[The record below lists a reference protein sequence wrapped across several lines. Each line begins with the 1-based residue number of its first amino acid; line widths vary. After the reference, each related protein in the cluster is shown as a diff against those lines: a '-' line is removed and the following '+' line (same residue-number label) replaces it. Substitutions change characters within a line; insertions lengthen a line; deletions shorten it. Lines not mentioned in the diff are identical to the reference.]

1 MFVSCFFCIF
11 ALDMKYFTIDELC
24 HSSTAKRMGIDN
36 KPNNAVVCNLSRLVR
51 EVLDPLREEYGR
63 PIIVTSGYR
72 SPKLNKL
79 VGGTKYSAHLDGRA
93 VDILSA
99 GFVRELTKKIG
110 DIIVNHINDWPIDQV
125 IFENRDNRGLP
136 AWIHVSFS
144 RSPRR
149 MIINS

>member
-1 MFVSCFFCIF
+1 
-11 ALDMKYFTIDELC
+11 MKYFTIDELC
-24 HSSTAKRMGIDN
+24 YSATAERHGIEN
-36 KPNNAVVCNLSRLVR
+36 KPDNGVVCNLSRLVR

-93 VDILSA
+93 ADIRSTHYD
-99 GFVRELTKKIG
+99 RELIKEIG

-125 IFENRDNRGLP
+125 IFEKRDNRGLP
-136 AWIHVSFS
+136 AWIHVAFS

>member
-1 MFVSCFFCIF
+1 
-11 ALDMKYFTIDELC
+11 MKYFTIDELC
-24 HSSTAKRMGIDN
+24 YSATAVRMGIEN
-36 KPNNAVVCNLSRLVR
+36 KPDNGVICNLSRLVR

-72 SPKLNKL
+72 SPKLNKH

-93 VDILSA
+93 ADIRSTHYD
-99 GFVRELTKKIG
+99 RELIKEIG
-110 DIIVNHINDWPIDQV
+110 EIIVKHINDWPIDQV
-125 IFENRDNRGLP
+125 IFEKRDHRGLP
-136 AWIHVSFS
+136 SWIHVAFS